1 MKTAP
6 FRCGFW
12 LAVFLMAVATSAS
25 ASARVVAGKSLG
37 QWKLGAVVPAIK
49 GSTPADKAL
58 KPHWIDWVAR
68 AHSGAVVWPDAFVV
82 PDSRLKKLKFSVICI
97 SNADFKTASG
107 ISTASNFAQI
117 KRAFPAL
124 KLAATYTN
132 PSLGTV
138 GVYDSIAKGIA
149 FEMLLDKKT
158 RKPGRCLVVS
168 VHYPKRSIFSALK
181 LYPSF
186 GKTLRAAK

>member
-1 MKTAP
+1 
-6 FRCGFW
+6 
-12 LAVFLMAVATSAS
+12 MAG
-25 ASARVVAGKSLG
+25 R
-37 QWKLGAVVPAIK
+37 
-49 GSTPADKAL
+49 
-58 KPHWIDWVAR
+58 
-68 AHSGAVVWPDAFVV
+68 FVV

-186 GKTLRAAK
+186 GRRCEPRNNAIMYSPVDFNQSIAHRAEYVEERLKNGAPVIGISYDAGVLLHR